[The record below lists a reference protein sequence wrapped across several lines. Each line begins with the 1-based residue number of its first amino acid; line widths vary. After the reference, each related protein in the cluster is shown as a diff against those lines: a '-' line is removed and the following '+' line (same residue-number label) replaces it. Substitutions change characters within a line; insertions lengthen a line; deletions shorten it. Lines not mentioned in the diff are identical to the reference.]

1 MALLRLSFAQDSAGL
16 LSLNLWGRSAL
27 LTSVLLPPSRKSMES
42 ADWGRRQLTAST
54 DTLTAVLAK
63 RALDG
68 LCKMI
73 PFIPA
78 GL

>member
-1 MALLRLSFAQDSAGL
+1 
-16 LSLNLWGRSAL
+16 
-27 LTSVLLPPSRKSMES
+27 MES